1 MDDFEFG
8 FADLFGSD
16 DEGDGGGDDVSGS
29 PAATTGGGSTGMKTK
44 KPRLKE
50 PPSARGTNHNLVGLV
65 NQGATCYMNALLQA
79 LYFTPG
85 FREQLLALSLPS
97 SRVIPLE
104 LQRLLGERKLI
115 I

>member
-16 DEGDGGGDDVSGS
+16 DDADEEPSSGTTS
-29 PAATTGGGSTGMKTK
+29 SSSTKATSAGKKMPRAPAA
-44 KPRLKE
+44 
-50 PPSARGTNHNLVGLV
+50 ARSTNHSLVGLV

-85 FREQLLALSLPS
+85 FREQLLALTLPA
-97 SRVIPLE
+97 SRVIPLQ
-104 LQRLLGERKLI
+104 LQRLLGKK
-115 I
+115 